1 MLPFTGS
8 FEFKL
13 TFGAFG
19 ARVVRSARIDYVY
32 LPTWP
37 YYDPQCD
44 AESTGDFRL
53 DINLC
58 LLARSRSSPKRMNDR
73 PPEQH
78 WAPAEQLL
86 ASGILGARIR
96 DQFRRCI
103 DAAAREM
110 DRRNRLQAGRPVSPL
125 PDEI

>member
-13 TFGAFG
+13 TFAAFG
-19 ARVVRSARIDYVY
+19 ARVVRPARIDFAY

-37 YYDPQCD
+37 YFDLRYA
-44 AESTGDFRL
+44 AERTGDCRL

-58 LLARSRSSPKRMNDR
+58 LLARSSPGSKRMNDQSPR
-73 PPEQH
+73 QH
-78 WAPAEQLL
+78 WMPADQLL
-86 ASGILGARIR
+86 VSGILGARIR

-103 DAAAREM
+103 DAAARDV
-110 DRRNRLQAGRPVSPL
+110 DRKNRLQAGQPVSSL

>member
-19 ARVVRSARIDYVY
+19 ARVVRRARIDYAY

-37 YYDPQCD
+37 YFDSRCA
-44 AESTGDFRL
+44 AERTGDCRL

-58 LLARSRSSPKRMNDR
+58 LLTRSSSGSKRMTDQSPR
-73 PPEQH
+73 QH
-78 WAPAEQLL
+78 WMPADLLL
-86 ASGILGARIR
+86 APGVLGTRIR
-96 DQFRRCI
+96 DQFRQCI
-103 DAAAREM
+103 DAAARDM
-110 DRRNRLQAGRPVSPL
+110 DRRNRLQAGQPVPPL